1 MGINI
6 SDLQPLGSS
15 LLSGNENIL
24 DSLRELS
31 PEELRISG
39 GGKKDD
45 DGGDNTVITVAV
57 NNVGG
62 GCGCGSNC

>member
-57 NNVGG
+57 NNGNG
-62 GCGCGSNC
+62 GCGCGYNC

>member
-6 SDLQPLGSS
+6 NDLQPLGGS
-15 LLSGNENIL
+15 LLSGNDNIL

-39 GGKKDD
+39 GGKKSDD
-45 DGGDNTVITVAV
+45 EGDNTVITVSV
-57 NNVGG
+57 NNGNYG
-62 GCGCGSNC
+62 YPYC